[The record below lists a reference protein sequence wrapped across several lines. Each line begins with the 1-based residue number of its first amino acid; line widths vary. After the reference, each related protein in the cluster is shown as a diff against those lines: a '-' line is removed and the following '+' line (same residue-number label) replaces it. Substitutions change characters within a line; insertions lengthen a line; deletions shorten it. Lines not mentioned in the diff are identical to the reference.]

1 MYKVNFPFYIARRYL
16 LGKKSRNAINII
28 SAISVFGVATG
39 TMALVIVLSVFNGF
53 DSVVKSL
60 FSTWMY
66 RVALNTALNRTSK
79 PAFLSEGPK
88 AHEIGYDPG
97 EDYDLSE
104 EIRLLHKAIS
114 QLKKI
119 DRAIILLWLEE
130 LSYKEIAETIGIT
143 EKNVSVRIVRIKHRL
158 AEIIKKLQ

>member
-1 MYKVNFPFYIARRYL
+1 MKHERTNKQFLELIHRHQSILHKICFAYCGNPSDREDL
-16 LGKKSRNAINII
+16 QQE
-28 SAISVFGVATG
+28 
-39 TMALVIVLSVFNGF
+39 IVLQLWRSFPSFRG
-53 DSVVKSL
+53 KSQ

-79 PAFLSEGPK
+79 SAFFSEEPR
-88 AHEIGYDPG
+88 AHELGHDPG

-143 EKNVSVRIVRIKHRL
+143 EKNVSVRIVRAKNRL